1 MNSFCQLENVSNRI
15 IRNKTTYKLAKNMEN
30 QHKLDD
36 MIFDSYFH
44 KACATL
50 ACNPQTNPILPSYI
64 SNPFTH
70 SGIKIAAANIDLQS
84 FFKPLFDARRATE
97 KKAPTLGFA
106 FDGVWCG
113 YYEENMEY
121 KDDYLMSFLY
131 ENMKNNEAMFIYL
144 DFENYNVIE
153 NEKKN
158 KNTSVSVHHSTCF
171 MMLPNKE
178 TNRYSMYYFN
188 PHGQYMLDV
197 RVYNYYLTQ
206 YRQVELELPL
216 PIDMFIMGTFVES
229 LNNELNKYYCD
240 WKFTD
245 YSPTRWHNYLGA
257 NLQISDSKGICYVFS
272 FIMWYHL
279 HKEYYESHNVNGMR
293 IKNYRSLLE
302 SGNFELMVYI
312 IFSKYDENLVDL
324 MNFYTITPK
333 YAFDEQFRNHYE
345 VVLSETGENFMD
357 QLFINMVYF
366 ICQKPIETSVC

>member
-64 SNPFTH
+64 PNPFTH

-131 ENMKNNEAMFIYL
+131 ENMKNNEAMFIY
-144 DFENYNVIE
+144 
-153 NEKKN
+153 
-158 KNTSVSVHHSTCF
+158 
-171 MMLPNKE
+171 
-178 TNRYSMYYFN
+178 
-188 PHGQYMLDV
+188 
-197 RVYNYYLTQ
+197 
-206 YRQVELELPL
+206 
-216 PIDMFIMGTFVES
+216 
-229 LNNELNKYYCD
+229 
-240 WKFTD
+240 
-245 YSPTRWHNYLGA
+245 
-257 NLQISDSKGICYVFS
+257 
-272 FIMWYHL
+272 
-279 HKEYYESHNVNGMR
+279 
-293 IKNYRSLLE
+293 
-302 SGNFELMVYI
+302 
-312 IFSKYDENLVDL
+312 
-324 MNFYTITPK
+324 
-333 YAFDEQFRNHYE
+333 
-345 VVLSETGENFMD
+345 
-357 QLFINMVYF
+357 
-366 ICQKPIETSVC
+366 